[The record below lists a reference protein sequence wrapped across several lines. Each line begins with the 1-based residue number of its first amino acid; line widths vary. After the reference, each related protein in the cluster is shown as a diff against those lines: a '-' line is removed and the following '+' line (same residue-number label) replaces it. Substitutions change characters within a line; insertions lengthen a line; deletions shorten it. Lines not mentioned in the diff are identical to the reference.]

1 MPQGRTHCACGR
13 CRQRFRRRRCVA
25 GPWQASPPTAA
36 APPAHRPYHTSDAL
50 RWVVVS
56 LCGRCVPLGPAEWRV
71 GMGGGGHHGGSAVQ
85 TANVQGGPAVP
96 VREQRCPHPH
106 QRRHRLR
113 LVSGRRVVQCRPP
126 TPVGG
131 ADALGA
137 GLSTML
143 RGEACG
149 HSRVRVSWFSAP
161 PPTPEAVGGAGV
173 RGSSRLRSGG
183 DRGRPVAGGHAPCSS
198 VARATMSPS
207 RLSTRI
213 RSAEVA
219 RAGGSPLRCWPL
231 RSSITLAMCVLGLH
245 RRRDKAPVPC
255 R

>member
-56 LCGRCVPLGPAEWRV
+56 LCGRCVCRWAAEWGWGG
-71 GMGGGGHHGGSAVQ
+71 GMGGHHGGSAVQ

-183 DRGRPVAGGHAPCSS
+183 DRGRPVVVTHPAAAWPG
-198 VARATMSPS
+198 
-207 RLSTRI
+207 RLC
-213 RSAEVA
+213 
-219 RAGGSPLRCWPL
+219 P
-231 RSSITLAMCVLGLH
+231 H
-245 RRRDKAPVPC
+245 RG
-255 R
+255 